1 MPANIPTS
9 SHLTDIQKRVLVFS
23 SDILPYPGLPTVG
36 SGLRAWG
43 LGQGLMS
50 CGHEVTFSIPQAALE
65 GRRHLVPP
73 EVADLAWEHHTF
85 TNVVRKAAPD
95 VVVVCG
101 WPLMTSFPADRL
113 DIPVVL
119 DQHGPHMLERQ
130 FQQFGDPDENAQRKI
145 NALSKADYFLCAGQK
160 QWHYF
165 QNWLEKAGWSEEE
178 RQRCSGFIPVSLS
191 PDLPDRNPG
200 SELAFVYGGVFL
212 PWQDPTNGLFGLIHA
227 MEKYQRGRLYL
238 FGGKHPVYPVSSG
251 IFEELLQQLTQS
263 EYVVAPG
270 MVSHDDLIR
279 QYSQSHVAIDVMKR
293 NPERELAFTT
303 RTVEYLWCGL
313 PVLYQNY
320 AELSD
325 YIQSYDA
332 GWLVN
337 PDSIDEIEVALTE
350 IFENPDLV
358 AQRSKN
364 ARRLVRQEL
373 TWDKTIDP
381 LNHFVRH
388 PTRRHHDAPGEPLIV
403 QNAKYLLEEAWFHYR
418 RNGIA
423 GLWKEGWSFLRRQ
436 F

>member
-1 MPANIPTS
+1 MQTTQRSPEHPTS
-9 SHLTDIQKRVLVFS
+9 NLKRVLVFS

-50 CGHEVTFSIPQAALE
+50 RGHEVLFSIPQAALE
-65 GRRHLVPP
+65 SRRHLVPP
-73 EVADLAWEHHTF
+73 EVVELAWEHHTF
-85 TNVVRKAAPD
+85 MNVVRKANPD
-95 VVVVCG
+95 VIVVCG
-101 WPLMTSFPADRL
+101 WPVMTSFPADRL

-130 FQQFGDPDENAQRKI
+130 FQNFGDPEENAGRKL
-145 NALSKADYFLCAGQK
+145 NALKKADFFLCAGEK

-165 QNWLEKAGWSEEE
+165 QDWLDRAGWSSTE
-178 RQRCSGFIPVSLS
+178 RESCSGYIPVSLS

-200 SELAFVYGGVFL
+200 SSLTFVYGGVFL
-212 PWQDPTNGLFGLIHA
+212 PWQDPTGGLFGLIKA
-227 MEKYQRGRLYL
+227 MEKYQRGQLYF

-251 IFEELLQQLTQS
+251 IFEDLLRQLTQS
-263 EYVVAPG
+263 PYVVASG
-270 MVSHDDLIR
+270 MVSHDELIEH
-279 QYSQSHVAIDVMKR
+279 YSQAHVAVDVMKR

-313 PVLYQNY
+313 PVLYQDY

-325 YIQSYDA
+325 YIKKYDA

-337 PDSIDEIEVALTE
+337 PDSDAEIAQALAE

-358 AQRSKN
+358 AQRSDN
-364 ARRLVRQEL
+364 ARRLVREEL

-381 LNHFVRH
+381 LHAFICR
-388 PTRRHHDAPGEPLIV
+388 PTRRHHNRPTEPLFV
-403 QNAKYLLEEAWFHYR
+403 QNARYLMGEAWFHYK

-423 GLWKEGWSFLRRQ
+423 GLWKEVWSFLRRQ